1 MNQRYFVTSSG
12 TGVGKSFIT
21 AALVRQARAM
31 GRSVVA
37 YKPVVTGFYA
47 ANTDIS
53 DTGLLLRSQSLPP
66 ANENIERIS
75 PWRFTAPLAPSMAAR
90 MEQRVIDFDALV
102 MHSRGAALA
111 PEDIILIEG
120 IGGVMVPIDDE
131 HTVIDWIERTEI
143 PAILVAGSYLG
154 SLSHTLTALSVLQ
167 QRHIP
172 IHAII
177 VNESDNAPLPV
188 HDIVEEL
195 SRWTRLP
202 IVPVARRKGQSED
215 DTVPELQGLL
225 A

>member
-1 MNQRYFVTSSG
+1 MHQRFFITSSG

-31 GRSVVA
+31 QRSVAA
-37 YKPVVTGFYA
+37 YKPVVTGFYP
-47 ANTDIS
+47 ANVEIS
-53 DTGLLLRSQSLPP
+53 DTGLLLRSLALPP

-75 PWRFTAPLAPSMAAR
+75 PWRFAAPLAPSMAAR
-90 MEQRVIDFDALV
+90 MEERVIDFDALV

-111 PEDIILIEG
+111 PEDVILIEG
-120 IGGVMVPIDDE
+120 VGGVMVPIDNQ
-131 HTVIDWIERTEI
+131 HTVLDWIEEVEM
-143 PAILVAGSYLG
+143 PALLVAGSYLG

-177 VNESDNAPLPV
+177 VNESDKSPLPV
-188 HDIVEEL
+188 QDTVDEL

-202 IVPVARRKGQSED
+202 IVPVARRKSQDAEDEVSE
-215 DTVPELQGLL
+215 LRGLL